1 MLVEKVCFFK
11 KMLVLNPYPQ
21 TPFPRKGAILLGLPP
36 LDPVGGFAPA
46 TPFFNKQEV
55 FCFYKAAR
63 LSGGFNR
70 IYLLIIFSAA
80 EARYNEPVIIA
91 ISFVPAL
98 SVACDIAL
106 SRSAHDVQRTPCSIA
121 KRVS

>member
-1 MLVEKVCFFK
+1 MDIVPTCIGRFFVYIK
-11 KMLVLNPYPQ
+11 P
-21 TPFPRKGAILLGLPP
+21 LG
-36 LDPVGGFAPA
+36 
-46 TPFFNKQEV
+46 
-55 FCFYKAAR
+55 

-80 EARYNEPVIIA
+80 EARYNEPVTIA

-106 SRSAHDVQRTPCSIA
+106 SRSVHDVQRTPCSMA